1 MNTAF
6 KILPTEKPLRP
17 QHLLIE
23 LGWESVS
30 FVYFST
36 EPYHVNGICVFHFPK
51 NITSI
56 ELADEL
62 LAFFQVEQLS
72 SYERTYVCYN
82 FRECTLVPA
91 SLYKE
96 NMLGEMLNLVF
107 PVNNRASNFAE
118 RAGDMDIVVA
128 YRVDNRI
135 ESVMN
140 QQFPQAESF
149 HALSLLLPALK
160 HHVDLFY
167 CVVYQHS
174 IRIILFKN
182 GELQIAQFFDYSTPT
197 DVAYHLLNVCTQH
210 GLSPSEITLTLS
222 GLIDKKSNLYDEL
235 YRYFMTIE
243 LSEQDG
249 DLEIAQAIT
258 QYPEHFFSHLITLA
272 KCVS

>member
-6 KILPTEKPLRP
+6 KILPTEKPSRP

-30 FVYFST
+30 LVYFST

-51 NITSI
+51 NITAI
-56 ELADEL
+56 DLADEL

-72 SYERTYVCYN
+72 SFERTYVCYN
-82 FRECTLVPA
+82 FKECTLVPA

-118 RAGDMDIVVA
+118 QVKDTDIVVA

-135 ESVMN
+135 ESVIN
-140 QQFPQAESF
+140 QKFPMLQSY
-149 HALSLLLPALK
+149 HALSLLLTSLR
-160 HHVDLFY
+160 HHADFFY

-174 IRIILFKN
+174 VRVILVKS
-182 GELQIAQFFDYSTPT
+182 GELQLAQFFDYSTPT

-210 GLSPSEITLTLS
+210 SISPSEVTLTLS

-235 YRYFMTIE
+235 YRYFMTIN
-243 LSEQDG
+243 LSENDG
-249 DLEIAQAIT
+249 DTEIAQAIT
-258 QYPEHFFSHLITLA
+258 QYPEHFFSHLIALA